1 MQPIIFDLNLSDETI
16 SLFFCFEGL
25 AYQNPTVSTQQILNI
40 WNGTRQSFE
49 TGLRELEERYII
61 KKVGANGQ
69 KNGVYNVVE
78 ACNWHIYN

>member
-40 WNGTRQSFE
+40 WNGTQQLFE
-49 TGLRELEERYII
+49 TGLKELEEKYII
-61 KKVGANGQ
+61 KKVGTNGH
-69 KNGVYNVVE
+69 NNSFYEVVE
-78 ACNWHIYN
+78 TNKWLIYN